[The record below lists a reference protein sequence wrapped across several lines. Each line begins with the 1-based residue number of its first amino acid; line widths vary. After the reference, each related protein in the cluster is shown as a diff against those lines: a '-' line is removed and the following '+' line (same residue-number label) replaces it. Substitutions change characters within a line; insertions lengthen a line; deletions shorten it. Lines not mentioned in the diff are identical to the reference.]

1 VNTVIVPHDLLA
13 QPLDGRRRIAPG
25 RVERHFLRVPD
36 AGATLHVTV
45 TLPDSATE
53 TAGVSLFE
61 PGGQPFRDAPAG
73 RDLGE
78 DTGTARFVVRAEDVV
93 PGVYEL
99 VVATSPLGPPE
110 PATATVHAEL
120 APVTRSAAD
129 SGLEVANTGSAPA
142 SVRVVRQLVGV
153 ERRMCCAR
161 AVPESLAVDVPPWA
175 RSGDV
180 DVVVAPAL
188 WPEFTD
194 LDVTA
199 FDTAGQQ
206 VSTEPQNYAIGRQTL
221 RLADTHGGSP
231 LLVELFPAWADPA
244 AARAWEATVTV
255 RFFLD
260 RAVPLADSG
269 VVRVPPGGRAP
280 VARATAASPL
290 VPAGFDALVETTG
303 EADGGRA
310 AAVRREG
317 VAP

>member
-1 VNTVIVPHDLLA
+1 
-13 QPLDGRRRIAPG
+13 
-25 RVERHFLRVPD
+25 VERHFLRVPD

-78 DTGTARFVVRAEDVV
+78 EAGTARFVVRAEDVV

-99 VVATSPLGPPE
+99 VVAASPLGPPD

-120 APVTRSAAD
+120 APVTLSAAD
-129 SGLEVANTGSAPA
+129 SGLEVANPGSAPA

-153 ERRMCCAR
+153 ERRVLLRAR
-161 AVPESLAVDVPPWA
+161 GAVPESLAVDVPPWA
-175 RSGDV
+175 RRGDV
-180 DVVVAPAL
+180 DVAVAPAL

-194 LDVTA
+194 LGVTA

-206 VSTEPQNYAIGRQTL
+206 VGTEPQNYAIGRQTL
-221 RLADTHGGSP
+221 RLADTHGGGP

-280 VARATAASPL
+280 VVRAAAASPL
-290 VPAGFDALVETTG
+290 VPAGFDALVEVTG
-303 EADGGRA
+303 EVDGGRA